1 MNRRVG
7 INPFSDTH
15 FCNDYSL
22 QLLWSLK
29 KFDGLV
35 SDYDIHLRRH
45 RIQVRLLT
53 GLVNL
58 DNDDLEYGI
67 LDVW

>member
-1 MNRRVG
+1 MNTRVG

-15 FCNDYSL
+15 FCNNYSL

-29 KFDGLV
+29 NFDGLV

-45 RIQVRLLT
+45 RIRVRLIT
-53 GLVNL
+53 GL
-58 DNDDLEYGI
+58 DNDDLEYRI